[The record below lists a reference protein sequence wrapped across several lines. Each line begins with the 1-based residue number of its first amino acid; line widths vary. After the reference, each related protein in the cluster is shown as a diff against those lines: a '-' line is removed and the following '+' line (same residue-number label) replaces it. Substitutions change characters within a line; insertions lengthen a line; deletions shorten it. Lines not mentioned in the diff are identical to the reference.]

1 MSDDRNQ
8 QTRRAWDANAAAWD
22 ARMGDAGNDFH
33 RLLTWPAV
41 LRLLDPR
48 PGQRILDVACGNGLI
63 ARLLAD
69 LGAQVT
75 AVDFSAN
82 LIALAE
88 KRTPAEPGVSYRV
101 ADATDQAALL
111 ALGTAAFDAVL
122 CNMALFDMAEIAP
135 LFRALPRLLQ
145 PGGAFVF
152 SIIHPA
158 FNNPS
163 CVKQAEEWDEAGIQI
178 RYGLKLTRYMTA
190 FSAQG
195 VALRDQPEPQWYFH
209 RPLQDY
215 LRLGFE
221 NGFVLDG
228 FEERAFP
235 PDHAGNHPFSWSGQ
249 FSEFPPVLVA
259 RMRLFAD

>member
-1 MSDDRNQ
+1 LTDDRNA
-8 QTRRAWDANAAAWD
+8 QTRRAWDANAAVWD
-22 ARMGDAGNDFH
+22 ARMGDEGNDFH
-33 RLLTWPAV
+33 RILTWPAV

-48 PGQRILDVACGNGLI
+48 PAQRILDAACGNGLTS
-63 ARLLAD
+63 RMLAD

-75 AVDFSAN
+75 AFDFSAD
-82 LIALAE
+82 LIAMARGRGSP
-88 KRTPAEPGVSYRV
+88 KPIDYQVV
-101 ADATDQAALL
+101 DATDEAALL
-111 ALGTAAFDAVL
+111 SLGEGVFDSAL

-135 LFRALPRLLQ
+135 LFHVLPRLLK
-145 PGGAFVF
+145 PGGIFVF

-163 CVKQAEEWDEAGIQI
+163 CVKLAEEWDDAGIQT
-178 RYGLKLTRYMTA
+178 RYAVKVTRYMSD
-190 FSAQG
+190 FGSRG

-209 RPLQDY
+209 RPLQSY
-215 LRLGFE
+215 LKLGFE

-235 PDHAGNHPFSWSGQ
+235 PEHAAGHPLSWGGQ

-259 RMRLFAD
+259 RMRLSAD